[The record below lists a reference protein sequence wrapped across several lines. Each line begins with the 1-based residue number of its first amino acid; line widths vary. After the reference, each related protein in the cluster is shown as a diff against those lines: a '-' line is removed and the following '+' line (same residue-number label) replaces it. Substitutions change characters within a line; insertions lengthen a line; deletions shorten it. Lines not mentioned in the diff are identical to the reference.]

1 MVLPRLW
8 EGVHVIEEEE
18 DEEDEIILPTRAD
31 ADADF
36 YDKWRD
42 DWAETL
48 DQDFNEFVKSFSEI
62 KDSYYHEKEEKI
74 LRHLK
79 STIEYKLENLKK

>member
-1 MVLPRLW
+1 MPRLW

-31 ADADF
+31 AEADF
-36 YDKWRD
+36 YDQWRD
-42 DWAETL
+42 EWAETL
-48 DQDFNEFVKSFSEI
+48 DRYFNNFVKDF
-62 KDSYYHEKEEKI
+62 KDKKEGYYTDNEEKI
-74 LRHLK
+74 LRDLK